1 MEMKFKCRHCK
12 DGKVYGS
19 DEAYLHWYVSGHN
32 SWELIGVKMKIGIS
46 IGFMGK
52 EWEFYWGKEDASYGI
67 VELSGTVLTAKV
79 SIYVR
84 V

>member
-1 MEMKFKCRHCK
+1 
-12 DGKVYGS
+12 
-19 DEAYLHWYVSGHN
+19 
-32 SWELIGVKMKIGIS
+32 MKIGIS
-46 IGFMGK
+46 IGIWGK
-52 EWEFYWGKEDASYGI
+52 EWEFYWGKETAKYGI